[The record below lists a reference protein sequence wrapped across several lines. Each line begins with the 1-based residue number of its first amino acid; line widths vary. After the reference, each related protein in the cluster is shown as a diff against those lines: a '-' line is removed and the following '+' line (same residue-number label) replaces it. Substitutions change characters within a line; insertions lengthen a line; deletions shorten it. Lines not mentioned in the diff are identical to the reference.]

1 MKIFVSGLVNIET
14 TVAVR
19 GFPISY
25 YPIDF
30 NKFGISSNVS
40 GVGYN
45 LAKALTTLGDE
56 VELHSFIGSDE
67 EAERILS
74 RMDKDGVDSTHI
86 ARGLMSTP
94 VSAVLYAPDGK
105 RQIYCDLKDIQD
117 QVIEPDSVKDGLSSC
132 GAAIL
137 CNIAFNRGLIKAAH
151 DAGVTTATDVHVLAD
166 IDDEYNRG
174 FMENADI
181 LFLSDEKLPCPA
193 QDFIRQLQWA
203 MEAFET
209 ERSLNRCA
217 LALQERIA
225 AEQKVKIPVTTC
237 KARIYEALNFFHVD
251 MNVPLK
257 VWENV
262 YADQF
267 EKIAQFAALK
277 GDIKSQVK
285 ATEHALEKTR
295 NSLAGRLGAEVIVQA
310 LAQPIEK
317 VLAKHINDILKNN
330 SGQMVKGLVKEESA
344 KLMNMSMSSLASGHD
359 EQVAQIKSGLLNA
372 YRVIITE
379 HLPRILQDIDI
390 SGIIEQ
396 RINDM
401 DMNEAEAIILDVM
414 KKELRAIVWFGALL
428 GSIMGTVTSLWA
440 SQSLSTGCHFA
451 SSFIT

>member
-193 QDFIRQLQWA
+193 QDFIRQLQC
-203 MEAFET
+203 
-209 ERSLNRCA
+209 RYHNRII
-217 LALQERIA
+217 RDA
-225 AEQKVKIPVTTC
+225 ARQRGRRDTHDPGVHRYQGREYRRRRRRAVLV
-237 KARIYEALNFFHVD
+237 V
-251 MNVPLK
+251 
-257 VWENV
+257 
-262 YADQF
+262 
-267 EKIAQFAALK
+267 
-277 GDIKSQVK
+277 
-285 ATEHALEKTR
+285 HAL
-295 NSLAGRLGAEVIVQA
+295 L
-310 LAQPIEK
+310 
-317 VLAKHINDILKNN
+317 
-330 SGQMVKGLVKEESA
+330 
-344 KLMNMSMSSLASGHD
+344 D
-359 EQVAQIKSGLLNA
+359 E
-372 YRVIITE
+372 
-379 HLPRILQDIDI
+379 
-390 SGIIEQ
+390 
-396 RINDM
+396 
-401 DMNEAEAIILDVM
+401 
-414 KKELRAIVWFGALL
+414 
-428 GSIMGTVTSLWA
+428 GSRGV
-440 SQSLSTGCHFA
+440 
-451 SSFIT
+451 